1 MVASE
6 TIVAYCL
13 QRAERL
19 FVQLAVRQ
27 AQRSGR
33 CRLRQGLADDRP
45 QGGDATPAIRTATET
60 FIDRAWR
67 PRAHPAGNDIPDFCV
82 GQDIARTYDHSGTG
96 RTRRGTHGQRFSNSL
111 LNNTQDK
118 NCRLQM
124 FQNRIAVLRNLDSL
138 KITSRRKADL

>member
-1 MVASE
+1 MVAGE

-13 QRAERL
+13 QRAESF
-19 FVQLAVRQ
+19 FVQLTVRQ
-27 AQRSGR
+27 ARRSGR

-96 RTRRGTHGQRFSNSL
+96 GRGEGRMDRNFLTHY
-111 LNNTQDK
+111 
-118 NCRLQM
+118 
-124 FQNRIAVLRNLDSL
+124 
-138 KITSRRKADL
+138 